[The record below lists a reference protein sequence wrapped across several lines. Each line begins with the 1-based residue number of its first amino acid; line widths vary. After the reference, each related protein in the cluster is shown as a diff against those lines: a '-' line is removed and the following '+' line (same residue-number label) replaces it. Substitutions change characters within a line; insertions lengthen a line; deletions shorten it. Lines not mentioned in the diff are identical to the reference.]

1 MKTTT
6 KRTGDLT
13 IVTIDE
19 STKRKRRTNLSGCAE
34 VVSNAVMW
42 LAIVALAV
50 LAAWAWGQVG
60 TGF

>member
-1 MKTTT
+1 MKTKAHKSGNVTT
-6 KRTGDLT
+6 V
-13 IVTIDE
+13 IIDE
-19 STKRKRRTNLSGCAE
+19 STKRRRRTNLSGCAE

-60 TGF
+60 W

>member
-19 STKRKRRTNLSGCAE
+19 STKRKKRTNLSGCAE
-34 VVSNAVMW
+34 VVSNAVMM
-42 LAIVALAV
+42 LVIVALACLV
-50 LAAWAWGQVG
+50 AWAWGQVG
-60 TGF
+60 W